1 MAIKRRDFLNGAALA
16 VGAGLLPWQLVRAAQ
31 AQEAGYPP
39 ALTGLRGSHP
49 GSFEVAHQMGW
60 EKKVFDT
67 DKLPIQEEYDLV
79 VVGAGISGLAAAWF
93 YRERHPQARIL
104 LLDNH
109 DDFGGHAK
117 RNEFRAAGRLILGYG
132 GSESL
137 DSPKANFSDQVHRLL
152 QALGV
157 SLERFDQAYQHR
169 LYEELDSAVFFDRQT
184 FGEDRLVVGEPDA
197 EAEDEA
203 DWAGFIGRFPLAEA
217 DREALRALYED
228 EEDYLAEMPA
238 DEREDYLAS
247 LSYRDYLKRHVGLSE
262 TAIAY
267 FQQRSSDEYGYR
279 IDFLPAS
286 YARYAGYPGFAGLGL
301 DDDEGE
307 EEPYIYHFPDGNAG
321 VARLLVRDL
330 IPGVAPGRGMD
341 DVVLAAFDYG
351 RLDVPE
357 QAVRLRLS
365 STAVSVRNRDEGVDV
380 GYSRDGQL
388 YRVRG
393 RHCVL
398 ACYNMLI
405 PYILRDLPA
414 AQAKALS
421 QNVKLPMVYANVVL
435 RDWNSWATLGMQEVY
450 SPGMPFCMVKLD
462 YPVDLGGYRAPRD
475 PQQPICLHMV
485 QVPHAAGVGPD
496 LRTQARA
503 ARMQI
508 YITSFEQYEAQI
520 RDQLQRLL
528 GKAGFDSQR
537 DILAITV
544 NRWPHGYSYYSN
556 SLFDGPDGGEAVMK
570 AARQPL
576 GRVAIA
582 NSDAGWDPYLHGAVD
597 QAWRAVAEL
606 T

>member
-1 MAIKRRDFLNGAALA
+1 MTIKRRDFLNGAALA
-16 VGAGLLPWQLVRAAQ
+16 VGAGLLPWQLVIAAQ
-31 AQEAGYPP
+31 QVGYPP
-39 ALTGLRGSHP
+39 ALTGLRGSHA

-67 DKLPIQEEYDLV
+67 DQLPVQEEYDLV

-117 RNEFRAAGRLILGYG
+117 RNEFRAGGRLILGYG

-157 SLERFDQAYQHR
+157 RLERFDQAYQHQ
-169 LYEELDSAVFFDRQT
+169 LYKELDNAVFFDRET

-197 EAEDEA
+197 DLEDEP
-203 DWAGFIGRFPLAEA
+203 DWAGFIERFPLADA

-228 EEDYLAEMPA
+228 EEDYLGELPT
-238 DEREDYLAS
+238 DEREDYLTG

-262 TAIAY
+262 KAIAY

-279 IDFLPAS
+279 IEFLPAS
-286 YARYAGYPGFAGLGL
+286 DARDSGYPGFAGLGL
-301 DDDEGE
+301 DESYEAG

-330 IPGVAPGRGMD
+330 IPGVAPGRGME
-341 DVVLAAFDYG
+341 DVVLAPFDYG
-351 RLDVPE
+351 RLDMPG

-365 STAVSVRNRDEGVDV
+365 STAVSVRNRDSGVDV
-380 GYSRDGQL
+380 GYSHGGRL
-388 YRVRG
+388 FRVRG

-405 PYILRDLPA
+405 PSILRELPTE
-414 AQAKALS
+414 QARALS
-421 QNVKLPMVYANVVL
+421 QNVKLPLVYANVVI
-435 RDWNSWATLGMQEVY
+435 RDWKSWVALGIQEVY
-450 SPGMPFCMVKLD
+450 SPGMPFSAVKLD
-462 YPVDLGGYRAPRD
+462 YPVDLGGYRAPDD

-485 QVPHAAGVGPD
+485 QVPHVVGVGPD

-508 YITSFEQYEAQI
+508 YTTTFEQYEAQI

-528 GKAGFDSQR
+528 GKGGFDSQR

-570 AARQPL
+570 LARQPL

-597 QAWRAVAEL
+597 QAWRAVNEL

>member
-1 MAIKRRDFLNGAALA
+1 MTIKRRDFLNGAALA
-16 VGAGLLPWQLVRAAQ
+16 VGAGWLPWQLVIAAQ
-31 AQEAGYPP
+31 QAGYPP
-39 ALTGLRGSHP
+39 ALTGLRGSHA

-67 DKLPIQEEYDLV
+67 DQLPVQEEYDLV

-117 RNEFRAAGRLILGYG
+117 RNEFRAGGRLILGYG

-157 SLERFDQAYQHR
+157 RLERFDQAYQHQ
-169 LYEELDSAVFFDRQT
+169 LYKELDSAVFFDRET

-197 EAEDEA
+197 DVEDEP
-203 DWAGFIGRFPLAEA
+203 DWAGFIERFPLADA

-228 EEDYLAEMPA
+228 EEDYLGELPT
-238 DEREDYLAS
+238 DEREDYLTG

-262 TAIAY
+262 KAIAY

-279 IDFLPAS
+279 IEFLPAS
-286 YARYAGYPGFAGLGL
+286 DARDAGYPGFAGLGL
-301 DDDEGE
+301 DESDEAG

-330 IPGVAPGRGMD
+330 IPGVAPGRGME
-341 DVVLAAFDYG
+341 DVVLAPFDYG
-351 RLDVPE
+351 RLDMPG

-365 STAVSVRNRDEGVDV
+365 STAVSVRNRDNGVDI
-380 GYSRDGQL
+380 GLSHGGRL
-388 YRVRG
+388 FRVRG

-405 PYILRDLPA
+405 PSILRDLPTE
-414 AQAKALS
+414 QARALS
-421 QNVKLPMVYANVVL
+421 QNVKLPLVYANVVI
-435 RDWNSWATLGMQEVY
+435 RDWKSWVALGMQEVY
-450 SPGMPFCMVKLD
+450 SPGMPFSAVKLD
-462 YPVDLGGYRAPRD
+462 YPVDLGGYRAPDD

-485 QVPHAAGVGPD
+485 QVPHVVGVGPD

-508 YITSFEQYEAQI
+508 YTTTFEQYEAQI

-528 GKAGFDSQR
+528 GKGGFDSQR

-570 AARQPL
+570 LARQPL

-597 QAWRAVAEL
+597 QAWRAVNEL